1 MHRYTTS
8 KQSDDT
14 GPYME
19 ETEEGE
25 QAEVDDVNVY
35 RYTVIKQSDDGFH
48 LPQRQ
53 LPILRLLHL
62 EPTKSRSPRH
72 R

>member
-1 MHRYTTS
+1 
-8 KQSDDT
+8 
-14 GPYME
+14 ME